1 MKSPLVSIIVPVYN
15 TEQYLCKC
23 LDSLINQSYHNLEII
38 CVNDGSSDNSLDILN
53 KYASI
58 DNRIKVFC
66 KQNGG
71 VSETRNYGLSHMS
84 GDYHMFIDSDDWL
97 DSEAIED
104 SVAAIIRE
112 NADCVMF
119 SYTKEFGQSS
129 VPVKIFNEGNLV
141 LDAAEIRDRLLRRTL
156 GPLGLEL
163 SRPQDCDLTVTPCM
177 QLFKSPKFKGIS
189 FFDIRK
195 LCTFEDGI
203 YQIDVF
209 SRCDRFCYIDK
220 PYYHYRKTNTGSITT
235 KYNPQLSEKWK
246 NLFKVLEQ
254 KADEYAKEPKEHAR
268 FKEAIDNRIAVA
280 ILPLGL
286 NEVRAQKNI
295 FQKAASL
302 ADIVKD
308 PIYNRPLGK
317 LTISQM
323 PLSWKLF
330 FFLAKKN
337 MFRTLTAMLSAIEYA
352 RTHYQK

>member
-1 MKSPLVSIIVPVYN
+1 MDLPLVSIIIPVYN
-15 TEQYLCKC
+15 SEQFLCQC
-23 LDSLINQSYHNLEII
+23 LDSLVTQSYHNIEII
-38 CVNDGSSDNSLDILN
+38 CVNDGSSDNSLNILN
-53 KYASI
+53 NYASR
-58 DNRIKVFC
+58 DKRVKVLC

-71 VSETRNYGLSHMS
+71 VSDTRNYGLSHMS
-84 GDYHMFIDSDDWL
+84 GNYHMFIDSDDWL
-97 DSEAIED
+97 DSEAIEAC
-104 SVAAIIRE
+104 VATIIRE

-119 SYTKEFGQSS
+119 TYTKEFGQSS
-129 VPVKIFNEGNLV
+129 VPVKIFKEGNLV
-141 LDAAEIRDRLLRRTL
+141 LDMSEIRDRLLRRTL
-156 GPLGLEL
+156 GPVGLEL

-177 QLFKSPKFKGIS
+177 QLFKSSKFKGIS
-189 FFDIRK
+189 FYDIRK

-203 YQIDVF
+203 YQIDIF
-209 SRCDRFCYIDK
+209 SRCNRFCYIDK
-220 PYYHYRKTNTGSITT
+220 PYYHYRKTNAGSITT

-254 KADEYAKEPKEHAR
+254 KAEQYAEDKIELAT

-286 NEVRAQKNI
+286 NEIRAPKNI

-302 ADIVKD
+302 AKIVND